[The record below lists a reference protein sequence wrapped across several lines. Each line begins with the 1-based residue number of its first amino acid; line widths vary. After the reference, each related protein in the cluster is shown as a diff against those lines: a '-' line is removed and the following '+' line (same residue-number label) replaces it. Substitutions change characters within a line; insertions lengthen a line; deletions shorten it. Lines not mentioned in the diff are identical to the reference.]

1 MSATPDDQRLARPDL
16 GRMSWQEEGRRGD
29 PPPGVRGGVECEVRG
44 LVLAVAVSADEQHL
58 AARPHGVGID
68 PARSRGGRDVAPLSG
83 ARVKRVAVA
92 RRSAGAGNGT
102 AQRYELV
109 ARPGK

>member
-1 MSATPDDQRLARPDL
+1 MSAAPDDQRLARPDL
-16 GRMSWQEEGRRGD
+16 GRVNLWRDGRLGD
-29 PPPGVRGGVECEVRG
+29 LPPSVRSGVECDVRR
-44 LVLAVAVSADEQHL
+44 LLLAVAVSADEQHL

-109 ARPGK
+109 AR